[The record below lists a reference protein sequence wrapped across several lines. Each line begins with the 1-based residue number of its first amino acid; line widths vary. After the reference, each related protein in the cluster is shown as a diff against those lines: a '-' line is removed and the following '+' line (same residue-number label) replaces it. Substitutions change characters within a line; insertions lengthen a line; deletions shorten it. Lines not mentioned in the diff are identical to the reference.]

1 MNFTPLIVNS
11 AEPVRRTVKA
21 LAYGDPL
28 APRFRDASV
37 REGRLYRV
45 ERVTPV
51 LRQLNLNNPV
61 FSTPQFRAQTQYTLN
76 TKTSQVPSSNTT
88 VGRTI
93 YPTLAKL

>member
-1 MNFTPLIVNS
+1 MNPTIVIHQDGS
-11 AEPVRRTVKA
+11 ARKSVKT
-21 LAYGDPL
+21 LAYGDMRRPIFHEPDVL
-28 APRFRDASV
+28 Q
-37 REGRLYRV
+37 GRLYRV

-76 TKTSQVPSSNTT
+76 TKSSQVPSSSTT